1 MGIEWNPDLDLNQ
14 GCKAHSASSTIR
26 CWLGMEPGLR
36 TKGKTSVTA
45 LMAVALACVA
55 VSAAKGEPI
64 KPSQI
69 FVVSGDTIEVFN
81 RRPAVALVGFKAP
94 ERRPARARCAAERA
108 LGSKATQRVRELVS
122 GGGLDYEAR
131 GCACEP
137 GTQGTSRC
145 NLGRAC
151 GILTVNGRDLGQ
163 ILIDEKLAVPFVCGE
178 TSCPSPPNPWCATR

>member
-1 MGIEWNPDLDLNQ
+1 MRETRALRRGKFLN
-14 GCKAHSASSTIR
+14 
-26 CWLGMEPGLR
+26 GL
-36 TKGKTSVTA
+36 VF
-45 LMAVALACVA
+45 LAVVCAANVA
-55 VSAAKGEPI
+55 ARSEAI

-94 ERRPARARCAAERA
+94 ERRPARAQCAAERA

-145 NLGRAC
+145 NLGRTC
-151 GILTVNGRDLGQ
+151 GILTVKGRDLGQ
-163 ILIDEKLAVPFVCGE
+163 ILIEEKLAVSFVCSE
-178 TSCPSPPNPWCATR
+178 TSCPPPPNPWCAAR